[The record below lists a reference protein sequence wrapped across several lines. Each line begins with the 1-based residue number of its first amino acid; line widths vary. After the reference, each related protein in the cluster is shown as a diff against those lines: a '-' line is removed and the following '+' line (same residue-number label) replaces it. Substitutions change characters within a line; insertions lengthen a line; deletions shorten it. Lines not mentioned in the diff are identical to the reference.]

1 LGKQEPSEEKKH
13 GGHNKETIMLTIKTF
28 KLFCIK
34 AETKKAKEIHEY
46 FVKLEEILQ
55 QTIQEE
61 SEELK
66 KQLSK
71 QNEELLIKE
80 KELEENKKMLET

>member
-1 LGKQEPSEEKKH
+1 
-13 GGHNKETIMLTIKTF
+13 MLTIKTF